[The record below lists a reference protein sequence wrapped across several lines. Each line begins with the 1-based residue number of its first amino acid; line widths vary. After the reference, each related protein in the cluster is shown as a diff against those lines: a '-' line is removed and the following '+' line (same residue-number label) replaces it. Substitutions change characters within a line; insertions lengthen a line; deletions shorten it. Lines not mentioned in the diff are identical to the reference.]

1 MLATGGSVRLRCPG
15 TYLILVQNGQTRP
28 GSRTKNS
35 SREKVEKKVDPLFRV
50 TYEERNNEGFFYGE
64 GTPDTRTAGR
74 ACRADAL
81 APTYRDA
88 CRTTPR
94 CERRTLPARCRSAC
108 AWRGPVRGSLSLR
121 WYPAPGRPA
130 N

>member
-1 MLATGGSVRLRCPG
+1 MLEKGCSFRLRWPG
-15 TYLILVQNGQTRP
+15 TYLIPAQNAQARP
-28 GSRTKNS
+28 GSRTSNS

-50 TYEERNNEGFFYGE
+50 THEERNNEGFFYGE

-108 AWRGPVRGSLSLR
+108 A
-121 WYPAPGRPA
+121 
-130 N
+130 